1 MRRKARVSDTLRQQP
16 GGRLSTRALLVTA
29 AFAALGA
36 VLLILVAPVTS
47 LLAALFPP
55 AYALVA
61 GVHSVLPFLAR
72 RLIGIPWVTTVA
84 FALVG
89 VVSIGFTPLGVL
101 IVIPLVLTG
110 VVFDLTLLLLARRG
124 APRPRHYYAAAAVTG
139 VALFLVSLPVMSPG
153 DLGPVVLALTLCG
166 RLLGQLGAAVLSAA
180 VARGV
185 ERAGIVPQDLVP
197 RSGPVI

>member
-1 MRRKARVSDTLRQQP
+1 V
-16 GGRLSTRALLVTA
+16 LLV
-29 AFAALGA
+29 
-36 VLLILVAPVTS
+36 VIAPVTS

-72 RLIGIPWVTTVA
+72 RLVGAPWVTTVT

-110 VVFDLTLLLLARRG
+110 AAFDLSLLVLGRGGRR
-124 APRPRHYYAAAAVTG
+124 AAWHYYVAAVVTA
-139 VALFLVSLPVMSPG
+139 VVLFLVSLPVMSPR
-153 DLGPVVLALTLCG
+153 DLAPAIVLLTLCG
-166 RLLGQLGAAVLSAA
+166 RLLGQLGAAALSGLIARA
-180 VARGV
+180 VV
-185 ERAGIVPQDLVP
+185 RAGIVPQGLVP
-197 RSGPVI
+197 STSEGE